1 MPLLDSVLFAAADG
15 KQRVKRPQQFDLG
28 DVDITGS
35 KMVYQGFY
43 QMHSL
48 TVRHATYSGG
58 RIEITR
64 ELMVRPDAVVVL
76 LYDPNLDAV
85 VLIEQYRVG
94 AHSGPTPWLIE
105 CVAGLVEP
113 DEPLESVARREAEE
127 EAGLTV
133 ERLHLICEYF
143 PSPGGSNE
151 KITLYAGEVDA
162 SEAGGVHGLDAEGE
176 DILVRKLSVTE
187 AIEWL
192 TDGHINN
199 AASIIALQWLALHH
213 DELRARWSSSG
224 NRSDSSGVGS

>member
-1 MPLLDSVLFAAADG
+1 M
-15 KQRVKRPQQFDLG
+15 KRPQQFDLG
-28 DVDITGS
+28 DVDIKRS
-35 KMVYQGFY
+35 ELVYQGFY

-48 TVRHATYSGG
+48 TVRHAAYKGG
-58 RIEITR
+58 QVEITR

-76 LYDPNLDAV
+76 PYDPKLDVV

-94 AHSGPTPWLIE
+94 AHKGPTPWLIE
-105 CVAGLVEP
+105 CVAGLIEP
-113 DEPLESVARREAEE
+113 DESLASVARREAEE
-127 EAGLTV
+127 EAGLMV
-133 ERLHLICEYF
+133 DRLHFICEYF

-162 SEAGGVHGLDAEGE
+162 REAGGVHGLDVEGE

-187 AIEWL
+187 ALTWL
-192 TDGHINN
+192 TEGHINN

-224 NRSDSSGVGS
+224 DRTDSSGVGS